1 MKRLFLLAVMTLVT
15 TVTFAGN
22 PLKVISGNKK
32 FFKSAEG
39 KVFLEVVFDANAT
52 FDGKMPLAEKYD
64 DLDAKTVISY
74 NGFIEEFND
83 NNSKMTFVKDEA
95 EADYKITI
103 NVTKIDEFVNVMG
116 WIPGPCIR
124 VWGTLTVTD
133 VKTGES
139 LLVVD
144 IDEIDGGS
152 APTTDRA
159 FNDTFGEL
167 GERIAKLK

>member
-1 MKRLFLLAVMTLVT
+1 MKRLLMTAFLVMVA
-15 TVTFAGN
+15 TVTFAAN
-22 PLKVISGNKK
+22 PLKVVNGDKK
-32 FFKSAEG
+32 FFKKAEG
-39 KVFLEVVFDANAT
+39 NVFLEVIYNDDAT
-52 FDGKMPLAEKYD
+52 YDGRMPLTEKYAD
-64 DLDAKTVISY
+64 IEAKTVISY
-74 NGFIEEFND
+74 NGFIEEFSERND
-83 NNSKMTFVKDEA
+83 DLTFVKNEA
-95 EADYKITI
+95 EANYKITI
-103 NVTKIDEFVNVMG
+103 QVTKVDEFFNVMG
-116 WIPGPCIR
+116 FIPGPCIR

-167 GERIAKLK
+167 GEKIAKLK

>member
-1 MKRLFLLAVMTLVT
+1 MKRLFLLAVMTLVAS
-15 TVTFAGN
+15 VTFASN

-39 KVFLEVVFDANAT
+39 KVFLEVDFDKNAT
-52 FDGKMPLAEKYD
+52 FDDKMPLTEKYT
-64 DLDAKTVISY
+64 DLDQKAVISY
-74 NGFIEEFND
+74 NGFIEEFSAK
-83 NNSKMTFVKDEA
+83 NSKLAFVTEA
-95 EADYKITI
+95 SEATYKITI
-103 NVTKIDEFVNVMG
+103 NVTKVDEFVNVMG

-124 VWGTLTVTD
+124 VWGTFTVTE

-152 APTTDRA
+152 APTTDLA
-159 FNDTFGEL
+159 FNDTFGKL
-167 GERIAKLK
+167 GEKIAKLK

>member
-1 MKRLFLLAVMTLVT
+1 MKRLFLMAFITLFAMAA
-15 TVTFAGN
+15 FAGN
-22 PLKVISGNKK
+22 PLKVVSGNKK

-39 KVFLEVVFDANAT
+39 KIFLEVVFNDDAT

-64 DLDAKTVISY
+64 DLENKTVISY

-103 NVTKIDEFVNVMG
+103 NVTKIDEFINVMG

-133 VKTGES
+133 AKTGDS
-139 LLVVD
+139 LLVVE

>member
-1 MKRLFLLAVMTLVT
+1 MKRLFLMAFVTLFA
-15 TVTFAGN
+15 TVAIAGN
-22 PLKVISGNKK
+22 PIKVISGNKK
-32 FFKSAEG
+32 FFKNAEG
-39 KVFLEVVFDANAT
+39 NVLLEIKYDGAS
-52 FDGKMPLAEKYD
+52 FDGKMPLTEKYPD
-64 DLDAKTVISY
+64 VDAKTIISY
-74 NGFIEEFND
+74 NGFIEEFSERND
-83 NNSKMTFVKDEA
+83 DLTFVKNEA
-95 EADYKITI
+95 EANYKITI
-103 NVTKIDEFVNVMG
+103 QVTKIDEFINVMG

-167 GERIAKLK
+167 GEKIAKLK